1 MKTVIG
7 IFFGGKSV
15 EHEVSIISAMQ
26 VIENINKEKYDVVPV
41 YISKDNRFY
50 TSELLTRVEEFKDLE
65 EVKRLSNEVYFT
77 QDEGKM
83 VLNAKKGIFKK
94 VLAKL
99 DVVFPVVHGLN
110 VEDGTLEGLLEM
122 YNIPYVGCDV
132 CSSAV
137 GMNKIVFKKVLEAS
151 KLPVIEYE
159 TLNSSEFDEDV
170 DKSFEK
176 ITRTLSLPVIVKPSN
191 LGSSVGI
198 EVIKKKEEFKEK
210 MQNVFEFC
218 DSVLIERCVT
228 NLREINCSVLGN
240 FVEQEVSVLEEPIK
254 NDEILSYKDK
264 YMGNG
269 SKSGKFGAKSPKL
282 SGAKGSGMASLSR
295 KIPADLTKAQ
305 EEEVYKLAKNTF
317 KILNCEGI
325 SRIDF
330 ILDGDT
336 NKIYVNEINTIPGS
350 LSYYLWQPKGIEFDE
365 LLDRAIRYAIKR
377 KEKRD
382 KITYSTSVNIL
393 NMSGKNREYG
403 V

>member
-26 VIENINKEKYDVVPV
+26 VIENLNKERYDVVPV

-50 TSELLTRVEEFKDLE
+50 TSELLTRVEEFRDLD

-94 VLAKL
+94 VLAKI

-122 YNIPYVGCDV
+122 YNIPSVGCDV

-151 KLPVIEYE
+151 KLPVVEYE
-159 TLNSSEFDEDV
+159 TLNVSEFEEDM
-170 DKSFEK
+170 DKAFEK

-218 DSVLIERCVT
+218 DSVLVERCVT

-240 FVEQEVSVLEEPIK
+240 FVEQDVSVLEEPIK

-269 SKSGKFGAKSPKL
+269 SKGGKLGTKSSKL
-282 SGAKGSGMASLSR
+282 GGTKGSGMASLSR

-305 EEEVYKLAKNTF
+305 EEEVYKLAKSTF

-330 ILDGDT
+330 ILDGDN

-382 KITYSTSVNIL
+382 KITYSTNVNIL
-393 NMSGKNREYG
+393 NMSGKK
-403 V
+403 

>member
-7 IFFGGKSV
+7 VFFGGKSV

-26 VIENINKEKYDVVPV
+26 VIENLDSEKYDVVPV

-50 TSELLTRVEEFKDLE
+50 TSELLTRIEEFKDLE
-65 EVKRLSNEVYFT
+65 ETKRMSNEVYFT
-77 QDEGKM
+77 QEDSKL
-83 VLNAKKGIFKK
+83 VLNSKKGIFKK
-94 VLAKL
+94 VLAKI
-99 DVVFPVVHGLN
+99 DIAFPVVHGIN

-137 GMNKIVFKKVLEAS
+137 GMNKIIFKKVLEAS
-151 KLPVIEYE
+151 KLPVVEYE
-159 TLNSSEFDEDV
+159 TLNISEFEEDA
-170 DKSFEK
+170 DKAYEK
-176 ITRTLSLPVIVKPSN
+176 ITRKLTLPIIIKPAN

-198 EVIKKKEEFKEK
+198 EIVKQKEEFKDK
-210 MQNVFEFC
+210 MQNVFAFC
-218 DSVLIERCVT
+218 DSVLVERCVT

-240 FVEQEVSVLEEPIK
+240 YNEQEVSVLEEPIK

-264 YMGNG
+264 YMGEG
-269 SKSGKFGAKSPKL
+269 SKSGKLGVKSGKL
-282 SGAKGSGMASLSR
+282 GGAKGSGMASLSR
-295 KIPADLTKAQ
+295 KIPAELTKSQ
-305 EEEVYKLAKNTF
+305 EEEVYSLAKETF

-330 ILDGDT
+330 IIDGDN

-350 LSYYLWQPKGIEFDE
+350 LSYYLWQPKGIEFSN

-377 KEKRD
+377 KERKD
-382 KITYSTSVNIL
+382 KITYSTDVNIL
-393 NMSGKNREYG
+393 NMTGKK
-403 V
+403 

>member
-7 IFFGGKSV
+7 VFFGGKSV

-26 VIENINKEKYDVVPV
+26 VIENLDSEKYDVVPV

-50 TSELLTRVEEFKDLE
+50 TSELLTRIEEFKDLE
-65 EVKRLSNEVYFT
+65 ETKRMSNEVYFT
-77 QDEGKM
+77 QEDSKL
-83 VLNAKKGIFKK
+83 VLNSKKGIFKK
-94 VLAKL
+94 VLAKI
-99 DVVFPVVHGLN
+99 DIAFPVVHGIN

-137 GMNKIVFKKVLEAS
+137 GMNKIIFKKVLEAS
-151 KLPVIEYE
+151 KLPVVEYE
-159 TLNSSEFDEDV
+159 TLNISEFEEDA
-170 DKSFEK
+170 DKAYEK
-176 ITRTLSLPVIVKPSN
+176 ITRKLTLPIIIKPAN

-198 EVIKKKEEFKEK
+198 EIVKQKEEFKDK
-210 MQNVFEFC
+210 MQNVFAFC
-218 DSVLIERCVT
+218 DSVLVERCVT

-240 FVEQEVSVLEEPIK
+240 YNEQEVSVLEEPIK

-264 YMGNG
+264 YMGEG
-269 SKSGKFGAKSPKL
+269 SKSGKLGVKSGKL
-282 SGAKGSGMASLSR
+282 GGAKGSGMASLSR
-295 KIPADLTKAQ
+295 KIPAELTKSQ
-305 EEEVYKLAKNTF
+305 EEEVYSLAKETF

-330 ILDGDT
+330 IIDGDN

-350 LSYYLWQPKGIEFDE
+350 LSYYLWQPKGIEFSN

-377 KEKRD
+377 KERRD
-382 KITYSTSVNIL
+382 KITYSTDVNIL
-393 NMSGKNREYG
+393 NMTGKK
-403 V
+403 

>member
-7 IFFGGKSV
+7 VFFGGKSV

-26 VIENINKEKYDVVPV
+26 VIENLDSEKYDVVPV

-50 TSELLTRVEEFKDLE
+50 TSELLTRIEEFKDLE
-65 EVKRLSNEVYFT
+65 ETKRMSNEVYFT
-77 QDEGKM
+77 QEDSKL
-83 VLNAKKGIFKK
+83 VLNSKKGIFKK
-94 VLAKL
+94 VLAKI
-99 DVVFPVVHGLN
+99 DIAFPVVHGIN

-137 GMNKIVFKKVLEAS
+137 GMNKIIFKKVLEAS
-151 KLPVIEYE
+151 KLPVVEYE
-159 TLNSSEFDEDV
+159 TLNISEFEEDA
-170 DKSFEK
+170 DKAYEK
-176 ITRTLSLPVIVKPSN
+176 ITRKLTLPIIIKPAN

-198 EVIKKKEEFKEK
+198 EIVKQKEEFKDK
-210 MQNVFEFC
+210 MQNVFAFC
-218 DSVLIERCVT
+218 DSVLVERCVT

-240 FVEQEVSVLEEPIK
+240 YNEQEVSVLEEPIK

-264 YMGNG
+264 YMGEG
-269 SKSGKFGAKSPKL
+269 SKSGKLGAKSGKL
-282 SGAKGSGMASLSR
+282 GGAKGSGMASLSR
-295 KIPADLTKAQ
+295 KIPAELTKSQ
-305 EEEVYKLAKNTF
+305 EEEVYSLAKETF

-330 ILDGDT
+330 IIDGDN

-350 LSYYLWQPKGIEFDE
+350 LSYYLWQPKGIEFSN

-377 KEKRD
+377 KERRD
-382 KITYSTSVNIL
+382 KITYSTDVNIL
-393 NMSGKNREYG
+393 NMTGKK
-403 V
+403 